1 MWLADHRLAHNSVT
15 AGLTLTISLLVS
27 QALPLTLLELTG
39 FDEKANSLNTWYDI
53 SPLGAHK
60 PSNGAPWFYYTNSMP
75 GFIPYLEYGLI
86 TLWAIATALFY
97 GLRIHGAS
105 VQPEDSATAKRN
117 EQRMARLLAGTYYFW
132 VALTFLALVVTP
144 IVWWAEL
151 LCVRTTGHS
160 LYFLYDP
167 RFTRGFRSDPNFY
180 QEFLD
185 KVRLLHRLRFRL
197 GRPDLTVA
205 AAGYYTP
212 AGVGVR
218 CK

>member
-1 MWLADHRLAHNSVT
+1 MASRPQVGRNSVT

-53 SPLGAHK
+53 SPSGAHK

-105 VQPEDSATAKRN
+105 VQPEAMQPPSGMSSA
-117 EQRMARLLAGTYYFW
+117 W
-132 VALTFLALVVTP
+132 LVYWREP
-144 IVWWAEL
+144 I
-151 LCVRTTGHS
+151 TSGS
-160 LYFLYDP
+160 P
-167 RFTRGFRSDPNFY
+167 
-180 QEFLD
+180 
-185 KVRLLHRLRFRL
+185 
-197 GRPDLTVA
+197 
-205 AAGYYTP
+205 
-212 AGVGVR
+212 
-218 CK
+218 